1 MVPLRRQEWPQEVGS
16 CQKVRAMWEKH
27 TPQAECRLS
36 RRVKATLKYEVVS
49 FSGLGNFIG

>member
-16 CQKVRAMWEKH
+16 CQKVRAVWEKH